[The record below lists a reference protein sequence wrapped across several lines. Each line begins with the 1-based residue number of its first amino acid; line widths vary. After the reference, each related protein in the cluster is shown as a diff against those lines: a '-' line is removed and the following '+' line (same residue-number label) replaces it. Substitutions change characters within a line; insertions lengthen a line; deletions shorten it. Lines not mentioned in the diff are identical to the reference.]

1 MTSQCAFSCGR
12 TWGRLLTLPGV
23 PVTLD
28 LILPVLEPRA
38 PGPGAASRVGSP
50 ALPLTLDFSAL
61 LSAPGNLCPGPPAS
75 HPLRTLNKGGRQVSW
90 GPRWSPRRVARGAC
104 MGFAR
109 APGVRGRRQPQSVRV
124 IIGCH
129 LLPHCCRTSS
139 VLSACPRALFPSILV
154 KERRLFPPPPSSSQ
168 EALPGVGGAGK
179 PPRRPRPL
187 WFGPSLEL
195 PECSLKT
202 QLKHLYSPFSN
213 YIPSCL
219 RTKQIKSSC
228 RLRLQTKFWTQ
239 IY

>member
-90 GPRWSPRRVARGAC
+90 GPRWSPGRVARGAC

-124 IIGCH
+124 ARH
-129 LLPHCCRTSS
+129 NWLPSASSLLPHILSAQRLSPRTVPVHPRERTTPLPPSAVFFPGGPARGGRRRETSPAAPPPVVRTLPGAAGMFAENSIKTS
-139 VLSACPRALFPSILV
+139 VLALLQ
-154 KERRLFPPPPSSSQ
+154 LH
-168 EALPGVGGAGK
+168 
-179 PPRRPRPL
+179 
-187 WFGPSLEL
+187 SLL
-195 PECSLKT
+195 LKD
-202 QLKHLYSPFSN
+202 KAN
-213 YIPSCL
+213 
-219 RTKQIKSSC
+219 
-228 RLRLQTKFWTQ
+228 
-239 IY
+239 